1 MVSQHSPT
9 KAMGAIPGFLAPS
22 SWTFWVEAIE
32 PSDTIADVAFT
43 LTPDNV
49 PANSPLIET
58 VRVTT
63 VVVDLGT
70 DSNNDGVNDLPA
82 GTLVTSQYPNFIVS
96 GDSSYPNM
104 VIPSTDGST
113 AHSIG
118 ASTGS
123 YLDPSRGNAYDHL
136 LYVDFLVPVN
146 NLKFTQMRNDASL
159 GTVIGY

>member
-70 DSNNDGVNDLPA
+70 INVTGYFLSDVVAVPGLICPPLP
-82 GTLVTSQYPNFIVS
+82 
-96 GDSSYPNM
+96 
-104 VIPSTDGST
+104 
-113 AHSIG
+113 
-118 ASTGS
+118 
-123 YLDPSRGNAYDHL
+123 RG
-136 LYVDFLVPVN
+136 
-146 NLKFTQMRNDASL
+146 
-159 GTVIGY
+159 

>member
-9 KAMGAIPGFLAPS
+9 KAMGAIPGFLTPS

-63 VVVDLGT
+63 VVVNLGT
-70 DSNNDGVNDLPA
+70 IN
-82 GTLVTSQYPNFIVS
+82 VTGCFVS
-96 GDSSYPNM
+96 D
-104 VIPSTDGST
+104 VV
-113 AHSIG
+113 A
-118 ASTGS
+118 
-123 YLDPSRGNAYDHL
+123 
-136 LYVDFLVPVN
+136 VPG
-146 NLKFTQMRNDASL
+146 LTCPP
-159 GTVIGY
+159 

>member
-9 KAMGAIPGFLAPS
+9 KAMGAIPGFLTPS

-70 DSNNDGVNDLPA
+70 INVTGYFLSDVVAVPGLICPPLP
-82 GTLVTSQYPNFIVS
+82 
-96 GDSSYPNM
+96 
-104 VIPSTDGST
+104 
-113 AHSIG
+113 
-118 ASTGS
+118 
-123 YLDPSRGNAYDHL
+123 RG
-136 LYVDFLVPVN
+136 
-146 NLKFTQMRNDASL
+146 
-159 GTVIGY
+159 

>member
-32 PSDTIADVAFT
+32 PSDTLADVAFK

-63 VVVDLGT
+63 VVDLGT
-70 DSNNDGVNDLPA
+70 NN
-82 GTLVTSQYPNFIVS
+82 VTGCFVS
-96 GDSSYPNM
+96 D
-104 VIPSTDGST
+104 V
-113 AHSIG
+113 
-118 ASTGS
+118 
-123 YLDPSRGNAYDHL
+123 
-136 LYVDFLVPVN
+136 VVVPG
-146 NLKFTQMRNDASL
+146 LTCPP
-159 GTVIGY
+159 

>member
-32 PSDTIADVAFT
+32 PSDTIADVAFK

-70 DSNNDGVNDLPA
+70 IN
-82 GTLVTSQYPNFIVS
+82 VTGCFVS
-96 GDSSYPNM
+96 D
-104 VIPSTDGST
+104 VV
-113 AHSIG
+113 A
-118 ASTGS
+118 
-123 YLDPSRGNAYDHL
+123 
-136 LYVDFLVPVN
+136 VPG
-146 NLKFTQMRNDASL
+146 L
-159 GTVIGY
+159 ICPP

>member
-9 KAMGAIPGFLAPS
+9 KAMGAIPGFLTPS

-70 DSNNDGVNDLPA
+70 DSNNDGAIDPVNDLPA

-96 GDSSYPNM
+96 GDSS
-104 VIPSTDGST
+104 
-113 AHSIG
+113 
-118 ASTGS
+118 
-123 YLDPSRGNAYDHL
+123 
-136 LYVDFLVPVN
+136 
-146 NLKFTQMRNDASL
+146 
-159 GTVIGY
+159 

>member
-9 KAMGAIPGFLAPS
+9 KAMGAIPGFLTPS

-63 VVVDLGT
+63 VEVDLGT
-70 DSNNDGVNDLPA
+70 IN
-82 GTLVTSQYPNFIVS
+82 VTGCFVS
-96 GDSSYPNM
+96 D
-104 VIPSTDGST
+104 VV
-113 AHSIG
+113 A
-118 ASTGS
+118 
-123 YLDPSRGNAYDHL
+123 
-136 LYVDFLVPVN
+136 VPG
-146 NLKFTQMRNDASL
+146 LTCPP
-159 GTVIGY
+159 

>member
-1 MVSQHSPT
+1 
-9 KAMGAIPGFLAPS
+9 MGAIPGFLAPS

-70 DSNNDGVNDLPA
+70 IN
-82 GTLVTSQYPNFIVS
+82 VTGCFVS
-96 GDSSYPNM
+96 D
-104 VIPSTDGST
+104 VV
-113 AHSIG
+113 A
-118 ASTGS
+118 
-123 YLDPSRGNAYDHL
+123 
-136 LYVDFLVPVN
+136 VPG
-146 NLKFTQMRNDASL
+146 L
-159 GTVIGY
+159 ICPP

>member
-9 KAMGAIPGFLAPS
+9 KAMGAIPGFLTPS

-70 DSNNDGVNDLPA
+70 IN
-82 GTLVTSQYPNFIVS
+82 VTGY
-96 GDSSYPNM
+96 
-104 VIPSTDGST
+104 
-113 AHSIG
+113 
-118 ASTGS
+118 
-123 YLDPSRGNAYDHL
+123 
-136 LYVDFLVPVN
+136 FLSDVVAVPG
-146 NLKFTQMRNDASL
+146 LTCPP
-159 GTVIGY
+159 

>member
-9 KAMGAIPGFLAPS
+9 KAMGAIPGFLTPS

-70 DSNNDGVNDLPA
+70 IN
-82 GTLVTSQYPNFIVS
+82 VTGCFVS
-96 GDSSYPNM
+96 D
-104 VIPSTDGST
+104 VV
-113 AHSIG
+113 A
-118 ASTGS
+118 
-123 YLDPSRGNAYDHL
+123 
-136 LYVDFLVPVN
+136 VPG
-146 NLKFTQMRNDASL
+146 LTCPP
-159 GTVIGY
+159 

>member
-9 KAMGAIPGFLAPS
+9 KAMGAIPGFPDPT
-22 SWTFWVEAIE
+22 SWVFWVEAIE

-70 DSNNDGVNDLPA
+70 INVTGYFLSDVVAVPGLICPPLP
-82 GTLVTSQYPNFIVS
+82 
-96 GDSSYPNM
+96 
-104 VIPSTDGST
+104 
-113 AHSIG
+113 
-118 ASTGS
+118 
-123 YLDPSRGNAYDHL
+123 RG
-136 LYVDFLVPVN
+136 
-146 NLKFTQMRNDASL
+146 
-159 GTVIGY
+159 

>member
-9 KAMGAIPGFLAPS
+9 KAMGAIPGFPDPT
-22 SWTFWVEAIE
+22 SWVFWVEAIE

-70 DSNNDGVNDLPA
+70 DSNNDGAIDPVNDLPA

-96 GDSSYPNM
+96 GDSS
-104 VIPSTDGST
+104 
-113 AHSIG
+113 
-118 ASTGS
+118 
-123 YLDPSRGNAYDHL
+123 
-136 LYVDFLVPVN
+136 
-146 NLKFTQMRNDASL
+146 
-159 GTVIGY
+159 

>member
-9 KAMGAIPGFLAPS
+9 KAMGAIPGFLTPS

-70 DSNNDGVNDLPA
+70 IN
-82 GTLVTSQYPNFIVS
+82 VTGCFVS
-96 GDSSYPNM
+96 D
-104 VIPSTDGST
+104 VV
-113 AHSIG
+113 A
-118 ASTGS
+118 
-123 YLDPSRGNAYDHL
+123 
-136 LYVDFLVPVN
+136 VPG
-146 NLKFTQMRNDASL
+146 L
-159 GTVIGY
+159 ICPP

>member
-9 KAMGAIPGFLAPS
+9 KAMGAIPGFLTPS

-70 DSNNDGVNDLPA
+70 INITGYFLSDVVAVPGLICPPLP
-82 GTLVTSQYPNFIVS
+82 
-96 GDSSYPNM
+96 
-104 VIPSTDGST
+104 
-113 AHSIG
+113 
-118 ASTGS
+118 
-123 YLDPSRGNAYDHL
+123 RG
-136 LYVDFLVPVN
+136 
-146 NLKFTQMRNDASL
+146 
-159 GTVIGY
+159 

>member
-9 KAMGAIPGFLAPS
+9 KAMGAIPGFLTPS

-63 VVVDLGT
+63 VVVDLDT
-70 DSNNDGVNDLPA
+70 IN
-82 GTLVTSQYPNFIVS
+82 VTGCFVS
-96 GDSSYPNM
+96 D
-104 VIPSTDGST
+104 VV
-113 AHSIG
+113 A
-118 ASTGS
+118 
-123 YLDPSRGNAYDHL
+123 
-136 LYVDFLVPVN
+136 VPG
-146 NLKFTQMRNDASL
+146 LTCPP
-159 GTVIGY
+159 